1 MLISCVHNDNA
12 PDHPSRPQIS
22 NTVKTL
28 RAYLHSDAQR
38 QFIRHNAFTSFT
50 SPNIPLPPTIQK
62 VIADDDMDKYRRLI
76 KKQKLSDLDG
86 LHMSAQH
93 FIMVKNDQVV
103 AGVSILCA
111 VNKIP
116 GVMAISI
123 ERLVS
128 VQKGAATL
136 LIRMLHKFLMKRAVS
151 CTRPCY
157 LVTQSCLTRTSR
169 AFWSKTLV
177 FNKRALILN
186 FMFFMLDNR
195 FRIYQDVECMY
206 REY

>member
-1 MLISCVHNDNA
+1 M
-12 PDHPSRPQIS
+12 R
-22 NTVKTL
+22 
-28 RAYLHSDAQR
+28 
-38 QFIRHNAFTSFT
+38 
-50 SPNIPLPPTIQK
+50 
-62 VIADDDMDKYRRLI
+62 
-76 KKQKLSDLDG
+76 
-86 LHMSAQH
+86 
-93 FIMVKNDQVV
+93 KNDQVV

-151 CTRPCY
+151 CTRTCY
-157 LVTQSCLTRTSR
+157 LVTQSCLTRTSSI
-169 AFWSKTLV
+169 FWSKTLV
-177 FNKRALILN
+177 LNKRALILN

-195 FRIYQDVECMY
+195 FQIYQDVDHMY